1 MTAARR
7 TTKSMTTAAA
17 TPLHSANGAH
27 ADAPGRGAKAP
38 AKALRARGAPGTRSE
53 VFQSPLSAG
62 GTDSDLRRR
71 AQRTRLATRVAAVG
85 TIAAVAAVAALIAWR
100 RARR

>member
-1 MTAARR
+1 
-7 TTKSMTTAAA
+7 MTTAAA
-17 TPLHSANGAH
+17 TPLHSAHG
-27 ADAPGRGAKAP
+27 ADASANNGVQAP
-38 AKALRARGAPGTRSE
+38 AARGARSNRSE

-62 GTDSDLRRR
+62 SADSDLRRR
-71 AQRTRLATRVAAVG
+71 AERVQLATRVAAVG

>member
-1 MTAARR
+1 
-7 TTKSMTTAAA
+7 MTTAAA
-17 TPLHSANGAH
+17 TPIHSANGAQ
-27 ADAPGRGAKAP
+27 ADARGKGAQAP
-38 AKALRARGAPGTRSE
+38 AAALRARGAPTNRSE

-71 AQRTRLATRVAAVG
+71 AERVQLATRVAAVG

>member
-7 TTKSMTTAAA
+7 TTESMTTAAA
-17 TPLHSANGAH
+17 TPLHSAHG
-27 ADAPGRGAKAP
+27 ADASGNSGAQAP
-38 AKALRARGAPGTRSE
+38 AAALRARGASTNRSE

-62 GTDSDLRRR
+62 GADGDLRRR
-71 AQRTRLATRVAAVG
+71 AERVQLATRVAAVG

>member
-7 TTKSMTTAAA
+7 TTESMTTAAA
-17 TPLHSANGAH
+17 TPLHSAHG
-27 ADAPGRGAKAP
+27 ADASDNNGVQTPVEALRPRRAP
-38 AKALRARGAPGTRSE
+38 ANRSE

-62 GTDSDLRRR
+62 GADSDLRRR
-71 AQRTRLATRVAAVG
+71 AQRAQLATRVAAVG

>member
-1 MTAARR
+1 
-7 TTKSMTTAAA
+7 MTTAAA
-17 TPLHSANGAH
+17 TPLHNAHGANASGNDSAH
-27 ADAPGRGAKAP
+27 AP
-38 AKALRARGAPGTRSE
+38 AAALRARGARTNRSE

-62 GTDSDLRRR
+62 SADSDLRRR
-71 AQRTRLATRVAAVG
+71 AERVQLATRVAAVG

>member
-1 MTAARR
+1 
-7 TTKSMTTAAA
+7 MTTAAA
-17 TPLHSANGAH
+17 MPLHSTHGADASGNNGVQAH
-27 ADAPGRGAKAP
+27 AEALHMRRAPT
-38 AKALRARGAPGTRSE
+38 TRSE

-62 GTDSDLRRR
+62 GADGDLRRR
-71 AQRTRLATRVAAVG
+71 AERAQLATRVAAVG